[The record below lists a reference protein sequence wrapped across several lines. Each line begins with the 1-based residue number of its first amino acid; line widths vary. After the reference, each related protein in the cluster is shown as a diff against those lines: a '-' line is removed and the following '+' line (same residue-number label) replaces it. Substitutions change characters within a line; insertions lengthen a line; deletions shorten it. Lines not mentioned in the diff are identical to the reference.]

1 MGLDAVGAGD
11 DEDRVIKHL
20 QGALCLRRKIDVA
33 GGVEQGQPGFLQTG
47 GIGRQVEH
55 GLLGKDCD
63 AAGAFHR
70 VGIKK
75 SVAVVHPPQLA
86 QNAGAV
92 EHRFGQRRFAAVNMG
107 QNADDQSFHTSPC
120 RRGGIWGGRTRPGP
134 RRGIPYILPF
144 FAAVV

>member
-20 QGALCLRRKIDVA
+20 QGALCLRRKIDMA

-70 VGIKK
+70 IGIKK
-75 SVAVVHPPQLA
+75 AS
-86 QNAGAV
+86 
-92 EHRFGQRRFAAVNMG
+92 RW
-107 QNADDQSFHTSPC
+107 S
-120 RRGGIWGGRTRPGP
+120 TRPSL
-134 RRGIPYILPF
+134 RRTP
-144 FAAVV
+144 AR